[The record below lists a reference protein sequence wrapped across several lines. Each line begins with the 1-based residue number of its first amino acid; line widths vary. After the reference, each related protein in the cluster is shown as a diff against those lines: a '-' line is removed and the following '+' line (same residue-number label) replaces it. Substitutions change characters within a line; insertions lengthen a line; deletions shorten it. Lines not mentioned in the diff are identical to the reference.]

1 MGPRRAG
8 LRQPRRRAR
17 PGFLA
22 THSLSVTT
30 HSLSVKVAAVHRS
43 LEEAGVPH
51 AFGGA
56 FALAYYGVP
65 RPTTDIDVNVFVR
78 AQQSELKLDWEGTPV
93 HFFFSCDPLHEEME
107 KQVRKVPLGDGTIP
121 LVSSEHLIIRKALL
135 DRTKDWLDI
144 EQILVATSP
153 LDLQEIERWLEQM
166 AGIDD
171 PRLTKLRRTKSAL
184 SLT

>member
-17 PGFLA
+17 PGVLA
-22 THSLSVTT
+22 THPLSA
-30 HSLSVKVAAVHRS
+30 KVAAVHRS

-56 FALAYYGVP
+56 FALAYYGAP

-107 KQVRKVPLGDGTIP
+107 KEVRKAPLGDGTIP
-121 LVSSEHLIIRKALL
+121 LVSPEHLIIRKTLL
-135 DRTKDWLDI
+135 GRPKDQRDI
-144 EQILVATSP
+144 EQLTASVD
-153 LDLQEIERWLEQM
+153 LDWED
-166 AGIDD
+166 IDSWVR
-171 PRLTKLRRTKSAL
+171 RLSD
-184 SLT
+184 

>member
-22 THSLSVTT
+22 TRSLSA
-30 HSLSVKVAAVHRS
+30 KVAAVHRS

-93 HFFFSCDPLHEEME
+93 HFFFSCDALHEEME
-107 KQVRKVPLGDGTIP
+107 RAVRWVPLGDRTIP
-121 LVSSEHLIIRKALL
+121 LIAPAHLVIRKMLL
-135 DRTKDWLDI
+135 GRPKDQHDI
-144 EQILVATSP
+144 EQLTASVD
-153 LDLQEIERWLEQM
+153 LDWEEIDSWIR
-166 AGIDD
+166 
-171 PRLTKLRRTKSAL
+171 RLSD
-184 SLT
+184 